1 MDQEPDQNRTGVEAG
16 HFIPFRKADIVEM
29 CIGDGAVEAPEQAG
43 FREFCRILE
52 AYFHYEYHGRLEKLK
67 NCYAPLNPD
76 ADTQADERPSGEE
89 LIRCEEGFLEMLT
102 KVLTGANYVPMS
114 RSEIEQSL
122 DGYTRFKIRLR
133 VDLEDFD
140 KCLVFVRGRQTKS
153 EKVRSV
159 PGLRAKAVEVEYY
172 DRVVIYLR
180 LKAREHFKRKEI
192 RDAPFTPGESYL
204 KLFKDVAAED
214 IETIYPNARLHM
226 RMIDKLLVG
235 VPAAAGGLVVLFTKL
250 WVVLLMLLAL
260 IAFWVGLSKKHVEL
274 EQKHLVALAMGLG
287 ALGGYIFRQV
297 SKVKSRKL
305 RYLKNLS
312 ENLYFKVLDN
322 NAGVFHHLIDD
333 AEEEDCKEAFLA
345 YYFLA
350 TRKTDFTEPQLDA
363 EIEKWFA
370 ESHGV
375 MLDFEVDD
383 AMTKLER
390 LGLAWREGRI
400 LRVKPLDQA
409 KQRIDYL
416 WDNFFSFNQPDES
429 NTVSG

>member
-1 MDQEPDQNRTGVEAG
+1 MDNKADQNQTPVPAG

-29 CIGDGAVEAPEQAG
+29 CMRDGALKATDQAD

-52 AYFHYEYHGRLEKLK
+52 AYFHYEYHARLEKLK

-76 ADTQADERPSGEE
+76 ADTHGKQRPGGQE
-89 LIRCEEGFLEMLT
+89 LVRSEEGFIEMLT
-102 KVLTGANYVPMS
+102 DVLTGANYVEMS

-140 KCLVFVRGRQTKS
+140 KCMVFVRGRRIKS
-153 EKVRSV
+153 EKVRSLL
-159 PGLRAKAVEVEYY
+159 GLRAKDVEVEYY

-180 LKAREHFKRKEI
+180 LKGVEHFKPKEI
-192 RDAPFTPGESYL
+192 RDAPFTPGDSYL
-204 KLFKDVAAED
+204 KLFKDVAGED

-226 RMIDKLLVG
+226 RTIDKLLVG
-235 VPAAAGGLVVLFTKL
+235 VPAAAGGVVVLFTKL
-250 WVVLLMLLAL
+250 WAVLLTVLAL
-260 IAFWVGLSKKHVEL
+260 IAFWVGVSKKYVQL

-297 SKVKSRKL
+297 SKLKSRKL
-305 RYLKNLS
+305 KYLKNLTES
-312 ENLYFKVLDN
+312 LYFKVLDN

-333 AEEEDCKEAFLA
+333 AEEEDCKEALLA

-350 TRKTDFTEPQLDA
+350 TRKTDLTEPHLDA

-375 MLDFEVDD
+375 TLDFEVDD

-390 LGLAWREGRI
+390 LGLAWREEQI
-400 LRVKPLDQA
+400 LRVKPLDEA

-416 WDNFFSFNQPDES
+416 WDNLFSYNSTNES
-429 NTVSG
+429 NTVSE